1 MTNLINKIICLL
13 IVLGTAISVSAAPEA
28 EFKKLIK
35 SWTLNTDGSQEFHYN
50 MELTIYSYLAM
61 RSLYGES
68 FIQYNP
74 EYQTLKINS
83 SFTKQKDGT
92 IVKTPDNAFVEVLP
106 RSAADAPAYNHL
118 KEMVV
123 VHTGLELGATIYLDY
138 TITTKAGYLPGL
150 DIFEPIQQA
159 SPIKEYSLS
168 VTVPVDKDLSYS
180 LANPQVMAKVNVE
193 EGMRTIS
200 WKLKN
205 VKPASLAPM
214 QHIESGD
221 MQYLACSTFENN
233 KEALNYLFGQFDR
246 PESMPLISLAETLTE
261 GKNTDTEKLQ
271 AIHSFIVND
280 FAHSRLSLS
289 ETGYHIRPAEDVIR
303 SAYGTDAELINLLYG
318 LLSAAKIE
326 TKVCAAYPVKDPQE
340 CSILKAVR
348 LFIQAKADGQTYLLT
363 SGSSK
368 MSEIGW
374 TADYCDIRDL
384 KTGEEVDL
392 TPCSPNLS
400 YDVTMKLSDKE
411 VVSNIKANIPSAFVA
426 YSDSKAT
433 AFSAGDKNASVSQK
447 ENVITVNYQTTGKVE
462 SVPGYYLLRL
472 PDSPAGV
479 AHQPYAS
486 FNSTRDCNL
495 FLPYAPNET
504 YTYTIEVPAN
514 MELSTPTAEK
524 NISNAAGNC
533 ILSIKQTGNKVE
545 VSRSLKINS
554 NLIKRADYTAFHA
567 LMAAWATINDTPILF
582 KQK

>member
-214 QHIESGD
+214 QRIESGD
-221 MQYLACSTFENN
+221 MQYLACSTFETN
-233 KEALNYLFGQFDR
+233 KEAMNYLFGQFDR

-374 TADYCDIRDL
+374 TADYCNIRDL

-411 VVSNIKANIPSAFVA
+411 VVSSIKANIPSAFVA

-433 AFSAGDKNASVSQK
+433 AFSGGDKNASVSQK

-554 NLIKRADYTAFHA
+554 NLIKRADYPAFHA
-567 LMAAWATINDTPILF
+567 LMAAWATMNDTPILF

>member
-83 SFTKQKDGT
+83 SYTKQKDGT

-214 QHIESGD
+214 QRIESGD
-221 MQYLACSTFENN
+221 MQYLACSTFETN

-340 CSILKAVR
+340 CYILKAVR

-411 VVSNIKANIPSAFVA
+411 VVSSIKANIPAAFVA

-554 NLIKRADYTAFHA
+554 NLIKRADYPAFHA
-567 LMAAWATINDTPILF
+567 LMAAWATMNDTPILF

>member
-138 TITTKAGYLPGL
+138 TITTKVGYLPGL

-214 QHIESGD
+214 QRIESGD
-221 MQYLACSTFENN
+221 MQYLACSTFETN
-233 KEALNYLFGQFDR
+233 KEALNYLFAQFDR

-326 TKVCAAYPVKDPQE
+326 TKVCSAYPVKDPQE

-411 VVSNIKANIPSAFVA
+411 VVSSIKANIPSAFVA

-533 ILSIKQTGNKVE
+533 IFSIKQTGNKVE

-554 NLIKRADYTAFHA
+554 NLIKRADYPAFHA

>member
-214 QHIESGD
+214 QRIESGD
-221 MQYLACSTFENN
+221 MQYLACSTFETN
-233 KEALNYLFGQFDR
+233 KEAMNYLFGQFDR

-411 VVSNIKANIPSAFVA
+411 VVSSIKANIPAAFA
-426 YSDSKAT
+426 LYNQYKISKSKMSFTMYYDTLSEAEQPD
-433 AFSAGDKNASVSQK
+433 ACIKCGLCSKNCPQNLDIPALLTKIADEYKKIKAS
-447 ENVITVNYQTTGKVE
+447 
-462 SVPGYYLLRL
+462 
-472 PDSPAGV
+472 
-479 AHQPYAS
+479 
-486 FNSTRDCNL
+486 
-495 FLPYAPNET
+495 
-504 YTYTIEVPAN
+504 
-514 MELSTPTAEK
+514 
-524 NISNAAGNC
+524 
-533 ILSIKQTGNKVE
+533 
-545 VSRSLKINS
+545 
-554 NLIKRADYTAFHA
+554 
-567 LMAAWATINDTPILF
+567 
-582 KQK
+582 

>member
-214 QHIESGD
+214 QRIESGD
-221 MQYLACSTFENN
+221 MQYLACSTFETN
-233 KEALNYLFGQFDR
+233 KEAMNYLFGQFDR

-411 VVSNIKANIPSAFVA
+411 VVSSIKANIPSAFVA

-533 ILSIKQTGNKVE
+533 LLSIKQTGNKVE

-554 NLIKRADYTAFHA
+554 NLIKRADYTVFHA

>member
-83 SFTKQKDGT
+83 SYTKQKDGT

-214 QHIESGD
+214 RRIESGD

-411 VVSNIKANIPSAFVA
+411 VVSSIKANIPAAFVA

-495 FLPYAPNET
+495 FLSYAPNET

>member
-214 QHIESGD
+214 QRIESGD
-221 MQYLACSTFENN
+221 MQYLACSTFETN
-233 KEALNYLFGQFDR
+233 KEAMNYLFGQFDR

-326 TKVCAAYPVKDPQE
+326 TKVCAAYPIKDPQE

-374 TADYCDIRDL
+374 TADYCNIRDL

-411 VVSNIKANIPSAFVA
+411 VVSSIKANIPSAFVA

-433 AFSAGDKNASVSQK
+433 AFSGGDKNASVSQK

-554 NLIKRADYTAFHA
+554 NLIKRADYPAFHA
-567 LMAAWATINDTPILF
+567 LMAAWATMNDTPILF

>member
-13 IVLGTAISVSAAPEA
+13 IVLGTAVSVSAAPEA
-28 EFKKLIK
+28 EYKKLVK
-35 SWTLNTDGSQEFHYN
+35 SWALNADGSQVFHYN

-83 SFTKQKDGT
+83 SYTKQKDGT

-106 RSAADAPAYNHL
+106 RTAVDAPAYNQL

-138 TITTKAGYLPGL
+138 TITSKAGYLPEL

-159 SPIKEYSLS
+159 SPVKEYSLS
-168 VTVPVDKDLSYS
+168 VTVPVDRDLSYS
-180 LANPQVMAKVNVE
+180 LANPEVMAKMNVE

-200 WKLKN
+200 WNLKN

-214 QHIESGD
+214 QRIESGG

-233 KEALNYLFGQFDR
+233 KEALNYLFEQFDH
-246 PESMPLISLAETLTE
+246 PESMPLVSLAETLTE

-271 AIHSFIVND
+271 AIHNFIVND
-280 FAHSRLSLS
+280 FAHSRLSLN
-289 ETGYHIRPAEDVIR
+289 ETGYRIRPAEDVIR
-303 SAYGTDAELINLLYG
+303 TVYGTDAELINLLYG

-340 CSILKAVR
+340 CSILKAIR

-363 SGSSK
+363 SGSPK

-374 TADYCDIRDL
+374 TADYCNIRDL
-384 KTGEEVDL
+384 KTGEEIDL
-392 TPCSPNLS
+392 TPCSPDLS
-400 YDVTMKLSDKE
+400 YDVTMKLTDKE
-411 VVSNIKANIPSAFVA
+411 AVSIIKADIPAAFVA

-433 AFSAGDKNASVSQK
+433 AFSGGDKNASVSQK
-447 ENVITVNYQTTGKVE
+447 GNMITVNYQTTEKVE
-462 SVPGYYLLRL
+462 TVPGYYLLRL

-479 AHQPYAS
+479 SHQPYAS

-514 MELSTPTAEK
+514 MELSTPVAEK

-533 ILSIKQTGNKVE
+533 IQTIKQNGNKVE
-545 VSRSLKINS
+545 VSRSLKIDS
-554 NLIKRADYTAFHA
+554 NLIKRSDYPAFHT
-567 LMAAWATINDTPILF
+567 LMAAWADINNTQLLF

>member
-83 SFTKQKDGT
+83 SYTKQKDGT

-214 QHIESGD
+214 QRIESGN
-221 MQYLACSTFENN
+221 MQYLACSTFETN
-233 KEALNYLFGQFDR
+233 KEAMNYLFGQFDR

-411 VVSNIKANIPSAFVA
+411 VVSSIKANIPSAFVA

-567 LMAAWATINDTPILF
+567 LMAAWATMNDTPILF

>member
-83 SFTKQKDGT
+83 SYTKQKDGT

-214 QHIESGD
+214 QRIESGD
-221 MQYLACSTFENN
+221 MQYLACSTFETN

-411 VVSNIKANIPSAFVA
+411 VVSSIKANIPSAFVA
-426 YSDSKAT
+426 YSDSKVT

-524 NISNAAGNC
+524 NISNAAGSC

-545 VSRSLKINS
+545 VSHSLKINS
-554 NLIKRADYTAFHA
+554 NIVKRADYPAFHA
-567 LMAAWATINDTPILF
+567 LMAAWATVGDTPLLF

>member
-28 EFKKLIK
+28 EFKELIK

-83 SFTKQKDGT
+83 SYTKQKDGT

-214 QHIESGD
+214 QRIESGD
-221 MQYLACSTFENN
+221 MQYLACSTFETN

-411 VVSNIKANIPSAFVA
+411 VVSSIKANIPAAFVA

-533 ILSIKQTGNKVE
+533 LLSIKQTGNKVE

-554 NLIKRADYTAFHA
+554 NLIKRADYPAFHA
-567 LMAAWATINDTPILF
+567 LMAAWATMNDTPILF

>member
-83 SFTKQKDGT
+83 SYTKQKDGT

-214 QHIESGD
+214 QRIESGD
-221 MQYLACSTFENN
+221 MQYLACSTFETN

-411 VVSNIKANIPSAFVA
+411 VVSSIKANIPAAFVA

-533 ILSIKQTGNKVE
+533 FLSIKQTGNKVE

-554 NLIKRADYTAFHA
+554 NLIKRADYTVFHA
-567 LMAAWATINDTPILF
+567 LMAAWATMNDTPILF

>member
-83 SFTKQKDGT
+83 SYTKQKDGT

-214 QHIESGD
+214 QRIESGD
-221 MQYLACSTFENN
+221 MQYLACSTFETN
-233 KEALNYLFGQFDR
+233 KEAMNYLFGQFDR

-261 GKNTDTEKLQ
+261 GKNTDTENLQ

-400 YDVTMKLSDKE
+400 YDVTMKLSDNE
-411 VVSNIKANIPSAFVA
+411 VVSSIKANIPSAFVA

-524 NISNAAGNC
+524 NISNAAGSC

-545 VSRSLKINS
+545 VSHSLKINS
-554 NLIKRADYTAFHA
+554 NIVKRADYPAFHA
-567 LMAAWATINDTPILF
+567 LMAAWATVGDTPLLF

>member
-214 QHIESGD
+214 QRIESGD

-400 YDVTMKLSDKE
+400 YDATMKLSDKE

>member
-168 VTVPVDKDLSYS
+168 VTVPVDKDLSYG

-214 QHIESGD
+214 QRIESGD

-340 CSILKAVR
+340 CSILKVVR

-411 VVSNIKANIPSAFVA
+411 VVSSIKANIPAAFVA

-447 ENVITVNYQTTGKVE
+447 ENVITINYQTTGKVE

>member
-118 KEMVV
+118 KEMVL

-214 QHIESGD
+214 QRIESGD
-221 MQYLACSTFENN
+221 MQYLACSTFETN
-233 KEALNYLFGQFDR
+233 KEAMNYLFGQFDR

-411 VVSNIKANIPSAFVA
+411 VVSSIKANIPAAFVA

-533 ILSIKQTGNKVE
+533 LLSIKQTGNKVE

-554 NLIKRADYTAFHA
+554 NLIKRADYTVFHA

>member
-214 QHIESGD
+214 QRIESGD
-221 MQYLACSTFENN
+221 MQYLACSTFETN
-233 KEALNYLFGQFDR
+233 KEAMNYLFGQFDR

-411 VVSNIKANIPSAFVA
+411 VVSSIKANIPAAFVA

-567 LMAAWATINDTPILF
+567 LMAAWATMNDTPILF

>member
-92 IVKTPDNAFVEVLP
+92 IVKTSDNAFVEVLP

-214 QHIESGD
+214 QRIESGD
-221 MQYLACSTFENN
+221 MQYLACSTFETN
-233 KEALNYLFGQFDR
+233 KEAMNYLFGQFDR

-411 VVSNIKANIPSAFVA
+411 VVSSIKANIPAAFVA

-533 ILSIKQTGNKVE
+533 LLSIKQTGNKVE

-554 NLIKRADYTAFHA
+554 NLIKRADYTVFHA

>member
-214 QHIESGD
+214 QRIESGD
-221 MQYLACSTFENN
+221 MQYLACSTFETN

-411 VVSNIKANIPSAFVA
+411 VVSSIKANIPAAFVA

-533 ILSIKQTGNKVE
+533 LLSIKQTGNKVE

-554 NLIKRADYTAFHA
+554 NLIKRADYPAFHA
-567 LMAAWATINDTPILF
+567 LMAAWATMNDTPILF

>member
-83 SFTKQKDGT
+83 SYTKQKDGT

-214 QHIESGD
+214 QRIESGD

-411 VVSNIKANIPSAFVA
+411 VVSSIKANIPAAFVA

-433 AFSAGDKNASVSQK
+433 AFSGGDKNASVSQK

-504 YTYTIEVPAN
+504 YTYTIEVPAS

-554 NLIKRADYTAFHA
+554 NLIKRADYSAFHA
-567 LMAAWATINDTPILF
+567 LMAAWATMNDTPILF

>member
-83 SFTKQKDGT
+83 SYTKQKDGT

-180 LANPQVMAKVNVE
+180 LANPQVMAKMNVE
-193 EGMRTIS
+193 EGMRTVS

-214 QHIESGD
+214 QRIESGD
-221 MQYLACSTFENN
+221 MQYLACSTFETN
-233 KEALNYLFGQFDR
+233 KEAMNYLFGQFDR

-411 VVSNIKANIPSAFVA
+411 VVSSIKANIPAAFVA

-533 ILSIKQTGNKVE
+533 LLSIKQTGNKVE

-554 NLIKRADYTAFHA
+554 NLIKRADYTVFHA

>member
-214 QHIESGD
+214 QRIESGD
-221 MQYLACSTFENN
+221 MQYLMFPAKSAFMIVFSVFTVLLAFALVYVVIDLCYYNREKTLKYHSGRFFDMIRSDLRFEWF
-233 KEALNYLFGQFDR
+233 K
-246 PESMPLISLAETLTE
+246 
-261 GKNTDTEKLQ
+261 Q
-271 AIHSFIVND
+271 AIKN
-280 FAHSRLSLS
+280 R
-289 ETGYHIRPAEDVIR
+289 
-303 SAYGTDAELINLLYG
+303 
-318 LLSAAKIE
+318 
-326 TKVCAAYPVKDPQE
+326 KD
-340 CSILKAVR
+340 K
-348 LFIQAKADGQTYLLT
+348 
-363 SGSSK
+363 
-368 MSEIGW
+368 
-374 TADYCDIRDL
+374 
-384 KTGEEVDL
+384 
-392 TPCSPNLS
+392 
-400 YDVTMKLSDKE
+400 
-411 VVSNIKANIPSAFVA
+411 
-426 YSDSKAT
+426 
-433 AFSAGDKNASVSQK
+433 KN
-447 ENVITVNYQTTGKVE
+447 
-462 SVPGYYLLRL
+462 
-472 PDSPAGV
+472 
-479 AHQPYAS
+479 
-486 FNSTRDCNL
+486 
-495 FLPYAPNET
+495 
-504 YTYTIEVPAN
+504 
-514 MELSTPTAEK
+514 
-524 NISNAAGNC
+524 
-533 ILSIKQTGNKVE
+533 
-545 VSRSLKINS
+545 
-554 NLIKRADYTAFHA
+554 
-567 LMAAWATINDTPILF
+567 
-582 KQK
+582 

>member
-83 SFTKQKDGT
+83 SYTKQKDGT

-180 LANPQVMAKVNVE
+180 LANPQVMAEVNVE

-214 QHIESGD
+214 QRIESGD
-221 MQYLACSTFENN
+221 MQYLACSTFETN
-233 KEALNYLFGQFDR
+233 KEAMNYLFGQFDR

-411 VVSNIKANIPSAFVA
+411 VVSSIKANIPAAFVA

-447 ENVITVNYQTTGKVE
+447 ENMITVNYQTTGKVE

-533 ILSIKQTGNKVE
+533 LLSIKQTGNKVE

-554 NLIKRADYTAFHA
+554 NLIKRADYTVFHA

>member
-180 LANPQVMAKVNVE
+180 LANPQVMAKMNVE
-193 EGMRTIS
+193 EGMRTVS

-214 QHIESGD
+214 QRIESGD
-221 MQYLACSTFENN
+221 MQYLACSTFETN
-233 KEALNYLFGQFDR
+233 KEAMNYLFGQFDR

-289 ETGYHIRPAEDVIR
+289 ETGYRIRPAEDVIR
-303 SAYGTDAELINLLYG
+303 SVYGTDAELINLLYG

-374 TADYCDIRDL
+374 TADYCNIRDL

-411 VVSNIKANIPSAFVA
+411 VVSSIKANIPAAFVA

-462 SVPGYYLLRL
+462 SVSGYYLLRL

-533 ILSIKQTGNKVE
+533 LLSIKQTGNKVE

-554 NLIKRADYTAFHA
+554 NLIKRADYPAFHA
-567 LMAAWATINDTPILF
+567 LMAAWATMNDTPILF

>member
-214 QHIESGD
+214 QRIESGD
-221 MQYLACSTFENN
+221 MQYLACSTFETN
-233 KEALNYLFGQFDR
+233 KEAMNYLFGQFDR

-318 LLSAAKIE
+318 FLSAAKIE

-411 VVSNIKANIPSAFVA
+411 VVSSIKANIPAAFVA

-533 ILSIKQTGNKVE
+533 LLSIKQTGNKVE

-554 NLIKRADYTAFHA
+554 NLIKRADYTVFHA

>member
-214 QHIESGD
+214 QRIESGD

>member
-83 SFTKQKDGT
+83 SYTKQKDGT

-214 QHIESGD
+214 RRIESGD
-221 MQYLACSTFENN
+221 MQYLACSTFETN
-233 KEALNYLFGQFDR
+233 KEALDYLFGQFDR

-411 VVSNIKANIPSAFVA
+411 VVSSIKANIPAAFVA

-495 FLPYAPNET
+495 FLSYAPNET

-554 NLIKRADYTAFHA
+554 NLIKRADYPAFHA

>member
-83 SFTKQKDGT
+83 SYTKQKDGT

-214 QHIESGD
+214 QRIESGD

-411 VVSNIKANIPSAFVA
+411 VVSSIKANIPSAFVA

-533 ILSIKQTGNKVE
+533 IFSIKQTGNKVE

-554 NLIKRADYTAFHA
+554 NLIKRADYSAFHA

>member
-106 RSAADAPAYNHL
+106 RSAVDAPAYNHL

-214 QHIESGD
+214 QRIESGD
-221 MQYLACSTFENN
+221 MQYLACSTFETN

-411 VVSNIKANIPSAFVA
+411 VVSSIKANIPAAFVA

-533 ILSIKQTGNKVE
+533 LLSIKQTGNKVE

-554 NLIKRADYTAFHA
+554 NLIKRADYTVFHA

>member
-13 IVLGTAISVSAAPEA
+13 IVLGTAVSVSAAPEA
-28 EFKKLIK
+28 EYKKLVK
-35 SWTLNTDGSQEFHYN
+35 SWALNADGSQVFHYN

-83 SFTKQKDGT
+83 SYTKQKDGT

-106 RSAADAPAYNHL
+106 RTAVDAPAYNQL

-138 TITTKAGYLPGL
+138 TITSKAGYLPEL

-159 SPIKEYSLS
+159 SPVKEYSLS
-168 VTVPVDKDLSYS
+168 VTVPVDRDLSYS
-180 LANPQVMAKVNVE
+180 LANPEVMAKMNVE

-200 WKLKN
+200 WNLKN

-214 QHIESGD
+214 QRIESGD

-233 KEALNYLFGQFDR
+233 KEALNYLFEQFDH
-246 PESMPLISLAETLTE
+246 PESMPLVSLAETVTE

-271 AIHSFIVND
+271 AIHNFIVND
-280 FAHSRLSLS
+280 FAHSRLSLN
-289 ETGYHIRPAEDVIR
+289 ETGYRIRPAEDVIR
-303 SAYGTDAELINLLYG
+303 TAYGTDAELINLLYG

-363 SGSSK
+363 SGSPK

-374 TADYCDIRDL
+374 TADYCNIRDL
-384 KTGEEVDL
+384 KTGEEMDL
-392 TPCSPNLS
+392 TSCSPDLS
-400 YDVTMKLSDKE
+400 YDVTMKLTDKE
-411 VVSNIKANIPSAFVA
+411 AVSTIKADIPAAFVA

-433 AFSAGDKNASVSQK
+433 AFSGGDKNASVSQK
-447 ENVITVNYQTTGKVE
+447 GNMITVN
-462 SVPGYYLLRL
+462 
-472 PDSPAGV
+472 
-479 AHQPYAS
+479 
-486 FNSTRDCNL
+486 
-495 FLPYAPNET
+495 
-504 YTYTIEVPAN
+504 
-514 MELSTPTAEK
+514 
-524 NISNAAGNC
+524 
-533 ILSIKQTGNKVE
+533 
-545 VSRSLKINS
+545 
-554 NLIKRADYTAFHA
+554 
-567 LMAAWATINDTPILF
+567 
-582 KQK
+582 

>member
-180 LANPQVMAKVNVE
+180 LANPQVMAKMNVE
-193 EGMRTIS
+193 EGMRTVS

-214 QHIESGD
+214 QRIESGD
-221 MQYLACSTFENN
+221 IQYLACSTFETN
-233 KEALNYLFGQFDR
+233 KEAMNYLFGQFDR

-289 ETGYHIRPAEDVIR
+289 ETGYRIRPAEDVIR
-303 SAYGTDAELINLLYG
+303 SVYGTDAELINLLYG

-374 TADYCDIRDL
+374 TADYCNIRDL

-411 VVSNIKANIPSAFVA
+411 VVSSIKANIPAAFVA

-462 SVPGYYLLRL
+462 SVSGYYLLRL

-533 ILSIKQTGNKVE
+533 LLSIKQTGNKVE

-554 NLIKRADYTAFHA
+554 NLIKRADYPAFHA
-567 LMAAWATINDTPILF
+567 LMAAWATMNDTPILF

>member
-74 EYQTLKINS
+74 EYQTLKINT

-214 QHIESGD
+214 QRIESGD
-221 MQYLACSTFENN
+221 MQYLACSTFETN
-233 KEALNYLFGQFDR
+233 KEAMNYLFGQFDR

-411 VVSNIKANIPSAFVA
+411 VVSSIKANIPAAFVA

-433 AFSAGDKNASVSQK
+433 AFSGGDKNASVSQK

-533 ILSIKQTGNKVE
+533 TLSIKQTGNKVE

-554 NLIKRADYTAFHA
+554 NLIKRADYPAFHA
-567 LMAAWATINDTPILF
+567 LMAAWATMNDTPILF

>member
-13 IVLGTAISVSAAPEA
+13 IVLGTAVSVSAAPEA
-28 EFKKLIK
+28 EYKKLVK
-35 SWTLNTDGSQEFHYN
+35 SWALNADGSQVFHYN

-83 SFTKQKDGT
+83 SYTKQKDGT

-106 RSAADAPAYNHL
+106 RTAVDAPAYNQL

-138 TITTKAGYLPGL
+138 TITSKAGYLPGL

-159 SPIKEYSLS
+159 SPVKEYSLS
-168 VTVPVDKDLSYS
+168 VTVPVDRDLSYS
-180 LANPQVMAKVNVE
+180 LANPEVMAKMNVE

-214 QHIESGD
+214 QRIESGD

-246 PESMPLISLAETLTE
+246 PESMPLVSLAETLTE

-271 AIHSFIVND
+271 AIHNFIVND
-280 FAHSRLSLS
+280 FAHSRLSLN
-289 ETGYHIRPAEDVIR
+289 ETGYRIRPAEDVIR
-303 SAYGTDAELINLLYG
+303 TAYGTDAELINLLYG

-340 CSILKAVR
+340 CSILKAIR

-363 SGSSK
+363 SGSPK

-374 TADYCDIRDL
+374 TADYCNIRDL
-384 KTGEEVDL
+384 KTGEEMDL
-392 TPCSPNLS
+392 TPCSPDLS
-400 YDVTMKLSDKE
+400 YDVTMKLTDKE
-411 VVSNIKANIPSAFVA
+411 AVSTIKADIPAAFVA

-433 AFSAGDKNASVSQK
+433 AFSEGDKNASVSQK
-447 ENVITVNYQTTGKVE
+447 GNMITVNYQTTEKVE
-462 SVPGYYLLRL
+462 TVPGYYLLRL

-479 AHQPYAS
+479 SHQPYAS

-514 MELSTPTAEK
+514 MELSTPVAEK

-533 ILSIKQTGNKVE
+533 IQTIKQNGNKVE
-545 VSRSLKINS
+545 VSRSLKIDS
-554 NLIKRADYTAFHA
+554 NLIKRSDYPAFHA
-567 LMAAWATINDTPILF
+567 LMAAWADINNTQLLF

>member
-83 SFTKQKDGT
+83 SYTKQKDGT

-214 QHIESGD
+214 QRIESGD

-340 CSILKAVR
+340 CYILKAVR

-411 VVSNIKANIPSAFVA
+411 VVSSIKANIPSAFVA

-514 MELSTPTAEK
+514 MELSIPTAEK

-533 ILSIKQTGNKVE
+533 LLSIKQTGNKVE

-554 NLIKRADYTAFHA
+554 NLIKRADYPAFHA

>member
-214 QHIESGD
+214 QRIESGD
-221 MQYLACSTFENN
+221 MQYLACSTFETN
-233 KEALNYLFGQFDR
+233 KEAMNYLFGQFDR

-326 TKVCAAYPVKDPQE
+326 TKVCAAYPVKEE

-374 TADYCDIRDL
+374 TADYCNIRDL

-411 VVSNIKANIPSAFVA
+411 VVSSIKANIPSAFVA

-433 AFSAGDKNASVSQK
+433 AFSGGDKNASVSQK

-554 NLIKRADYTAFHA
+554 NLIKRADYPAFHA
-567 LMAAWATINDTPILF
+567 LMAAWATMNDTPILF

>member
-214 QHIESGD
+214 QRIESGD
-221 MQYLACSTFENN
+221 MQYLACSTFETN
-233 KEALNYLFGQFDR
+233 KEAMNYLFGQFDR

-411 VVSNIKANIPSAFVA
+411 VVSSIKANIPSAFVA

-533 ILSIKQTGNKVE
+533 LLSIKQTGNKVE

-554 NLIKRADYTAFHA
+554 NLIKRADYTVFHA
-567 LMAAWATINDTPILF
+567 LMAAWATMNDTPILF

>member
-13 IVLGTAISVSAAPEA
+13 IVLGTAISVSAASEA

-83 SFTKQKDGT
+83 SYTKQKDGT

-214 QHIESGD
+214 QRIESGD
-221 MQYLACSTFENN
+221 MQYLACSTFETN
-233 KEALNYLFGQFDR
+233 KEAMNYLFGQFDR

-411 VVSNIKANIPSAFVA
+411 VVSSIKANIPSAFVA

-533 ILSIKQTGNKVE
+533 IFSIKQTGNKVE

-554 NLIKRADYTAFHA
+554 NLIKRADYSAFHA

>member
-83 SFTKQKDGT
+83 SYTKQKDGT

-214 QHIESGD
+214 QRIESGD
-221 MQYLACSTFENN
+221 MQYLACSTFETN
-233 KEALNYLFGQFDR
+233 KEAMNYLFGQFDR

-411 VVSNIKANIPSAFVA
+411 VVSSIKANIPAAFVA

-533 ILSIKQTGNKVE
+533 FLSIKQTGNKVE

-554 NLIKRADYTAFHA
+554 NLIKRADYTVFHA

>member
-83 SFTKQKDGT
+83 SYTKQKDGT

-205 VKPASLAPM
+205 VKPM
-214 QHIESGD
+214 
-221 MQYLACSTFENN
+221 
-233 KEALNYLFGQFDR
+233 
-246 PESMPLISLAETLTE
+246 
-261 GKNTDTEKLQ
+261 
-271 AIHSFIVND
+271 
-280 FAHSRLSLS
+280 
-289 ETGYHIRPAEDVIR
+289 
-303 SAYGTDAELINLLYG
+303 
-318 LLSAAKIE
+318 
-326 TKVCAAYPVKDPQE
+326 
-340 CSILKAVR
+340 
-348 LFIQAKADGQTYLLT
+348 
-363 SGSSK
+363 
-368 MSEIGW
+368 
-374 TADYCDIRDL
+374 
-384 KTGEEVDL
+384 
-392 TPCSPNLS
+392 
-400 YDVTMKLSDKE
+400 
-411 VVSNIKANIPSAFVA
+411 
-426 YSDSKAT
+426 
-433 AFSAGDKNASVSQK
+433 
-447 ENVITVNYQTTGKVE
+447 
-462 SVPGYYLLRL
+462 
-472 PDSPAGV
+472 
-479 AHQPYAS
+479 
-486 FNSTRDCNL
+486 
-495 FLPYAPNET
+495 
-504 YTYTIEVPAN
+504 
-514 MELSTPTAEK
+514 
-524 NISNAAGNC
+524 
-533 ILSIKQTGNKVE
+533 
-545 VSRSLKINS
+545 
-554 NLIKRADYTAFHA
+554 
-567 LMAAWATINDTPILF
+567 
-582 KQK
+582 

>member
-83 SFTKQKDGT
+83 SYTKQKDGT

-214 QHIESGD
+214 QRIESGD
-221 MQYLACSTFENN
+221 MQYLACSTFETN

-348 LFIQAKADGQTYLLT
+348 LFIQAKVDGQTYLLT

-411 VVSNIKANIPSAFVA
+411 VVSSIKANISAAFVA

-524 NISNAAGNC
+524 NISNAAGSC

-545 VSRSLKINS
+545 VSHSLKINS
-554 NLIKRADYTAFHA
+554 NIVKRADYPAFHA
-567 LMAAWATINDTPILF
+567 LMAAWATVGDTPLLF